1 MNSLIDIL
9 LPELKWEIQRFCA
22 NPPKAPHYYIKCT
35 GIMDGFLC
43 ANPSVVNRVYS
54 LYHFFKGDK
63 FERNLWYFS
72 NIRNCECVL
81 PQGYEEVTKCY
92 LYYLLR
98 C

>member
-1 MNSLIDIL
+1 MSIVSLFQIFSVTAEELEAVLGINLIRSISFITISRSISKFNLTNSLLI
-9 LPELKWEIQRFCA
+9 
-22 NPPKAPHYYIKCT
+22 
-35 GIMDGFLC
+35 GI
-43 ANPSVVNRVYS
+43 S
-54 LYHFFKGDK
+54 LFGFFKGDK